1 MLLFYFFTASLPNQ
15 QNMKKTFYF
24 CCILT
29 VLVSCGN
36 KNTGNIIPV
45 GNEAPPIEE
54 DIADQSQDKNPA
66 DPELITDRVK
76 AIYAAVAEAY
86 PEINDITPSNDQLD
100 DAYCSAEWKTLV
112 GMVNSKSAE
121 DMGRDSFFDADYWIM
136 GQDWGKITISDVK
149 VDVKDDTHANA
160 LFTLHNLGSHTRVQL
175 EMLFERGEWLIG
187 NFIDESH
194 HFDWKKSML
203 QYLEKKGKDQQDGIA
218 DDGIIEYEIP

>member
-29 VLVSCGN
+29 ILVSCGN

-76 AIYAAVAEAY
+76 GIYAAVAEAY

-100 DAYCSAEWKTLV
+100 DAYCTSEWKTLV
-112 GMVNSKSAE
+112 QMVNSKSAE
-121 DMGRDSFFDADYWIM
+121 NMGRESFFDADYWIM
-136 GQDWGKITISDVK
+136 GQDWGKITISGLK

-160 LFTLHNLGSHTRVQL
+160 SFTLHNFKQYSRCFLVYGSCQSINIH
-175 EMLFERGEWLIG
+175 
-187 NFIDESH
+187 
-194 HFDWKKSML
+194 
-203 QYLEKKGKDQQDGIA
+203 
-218 DDGIIEYEIP
+218 